1 LAGQRHSRIRGHDN
15 TLIGRIIVRKRYLI
29 AYDISDDKRRT
40 SIFKTLM
47 GNGDH
52 VQFSV
57 FICLL
62 NAVELERLKGRLRDG
77 VNVRQD
83 QVVILDLGPA
93 DSELASRLECIG
105 RSYSPPARV
114 MVI

>member
-1 LAGQRHSRIRGHDN
+1 M
-15 TLIGRIIVRKRYLI
+15 RKRYLI
-29 AYDISDDKRRT
+29 AYDVSDDKRRT
-40 SIFKTLM
+40 AIFKTLM

-57 FICLL
+57 FLCQL
-62 NAVELERLKGRLRDG
+62 NDVELARLKGRLLES
-77 VNVRQD
+77 VNARQD
-83 QVVILDLGPA
+83 QIVVLDLGPA

-105 RSYSPPARV
+105 KAYSPPARV

>member
-1 LAGQRHSRIRGHDN
+1 M
-15 TLIGRIIVRKRYLI
+15 RKRYLI
-29 AYDISDDKRRT
+29 AYDVSDDKRRT
-40 SIFKTLM
+40 AIFKTLM

-57 FICLL
+57 FLCQLSD
-62 NAVELERLKGRLRDG
+62 VELARLKGDLAES
-77 VNVRQD
+77 VNARQD

-93 DSELASRLECIG
+93 DNDLASRFECLG
-105 RSYSPPARV
+105 KAYTPPARV

>member
-1 LAGQRHSRIRGHDN
+1 M
-15 TLIGRIIVRKRYLI
+15 RKRYLI
-29 AYDISDDKRRT
+29 AYDVSDDKRRT
-40 SIFKTLM
+40 AIFKTLM

-57 FICLL
+57 FLCQLSD
-62 NAVELERLKGRLRDG
+62 VELARLKGNLTEG
-77 VNVRQD
+77 VNARQD

-93 DSELASRLECIG
+93 DSDLASRLECLG
-105 RSYSPPARV
+105 KAYTPPARV

>member
-1 LAGQRHSRIRGHDN
+1 M
-15 TLIGRIIVRKRYLI
+15 RKRYLI
-29 AYDISDDKRRT
+29 AYDVSDDKRRT
-40 SIFKTLM
+40 AIFKTLM

-57 FICLL
+57 FLCQLSD
-62 NAVELERLKGRLRDG
+62 VELARLKGSLAES
-77 VNVRQD
+77 VNARQD

-93 DSELASRLECIG
+93 DNDLTSRFECIG
-105 RSYSPPARV
+105 KAYTPPARV

>member
-1 LAGQRHSRIRGHDN
+1 M
-15 TLIGRIIVRKRYLI
+15 RKRYLI
-29 AYDISDDKRRT
+29 AYDVSDDKRRT
-40 SIFKTLM
+40 AIFKTLM

-57 FICLL
+57 FLCQLSD
-62 NAVELERLKGRLRDG
+62 VELARLKGNLTES
-77 VNVRQD
+77 VNARQD

-93 DSELASRLECIG
+93 DSDLASRLECLG
-105 RSYSPPARV
+105 KAYTPPARV

>member
-1 LAGQRHSRIRGHDN
+1 MRN
-15 TLIGRIIVRKRYLI
+15 RYLI
-29 AYDISDDKRRT
+29 AYDVSDDKRRT
-40 SIFKTLM
+40 AIFKTLM

-57 FICLL
+57 FLCQLSDL
-62 NAVELERLKGRLRDG
+62 ELARLKGNLCES

-93 DSELASRLECIG
+93 DSDLASRLECLG
-105 RSYSPPARV
+105 KAYTPPARV
-114 MVI
+114 QVF